1 MLDGGICDESS
12 TMWFA
17 GKTKQIQQ
25 DLVNKL
31 VLILHIDERKHL
43 KKKKKEYSH
52 AQKFNQNS
60 NFYPSL
66 ALVLSLFDSK
76 GQTT

>member
-1 MLDGGICDESS
+1 
-12 TMWFA
+12 MWFA

-31 VLILHIDERKHL
+31 VLILHIDERKQ
-43 KKKKKEYSH
+43 KKKKEYSH

-76 GQTT
+76 G

>member
-1 MLDGGICDESS
+1 
-12 TMWFA
+12 MWFA

-43 KKKKKEYSH
+43 KKKKRNIPMH
-52 AQKFNQNS
+52 R
-60 NFYPSL
+60 SL
-66 ALVLSLFDSK
+66 IKTAIFIQV
-76 GQTT
+76 